1 MLSTTRRRKV
11 RVGGGDQIFGRSVE
25 IARAYAKSRPRKCQV
40 PDEPMI
46 TIKRLAAFDT
56 DKELR
61 RRAELA

>member
-1 MLSTTRRRKV
+1 V